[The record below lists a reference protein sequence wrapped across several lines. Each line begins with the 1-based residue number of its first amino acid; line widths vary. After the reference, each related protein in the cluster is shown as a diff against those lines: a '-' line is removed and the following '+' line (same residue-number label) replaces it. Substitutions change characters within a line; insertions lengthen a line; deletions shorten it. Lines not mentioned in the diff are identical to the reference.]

1 MCNFITLYVS
11 FAPLWLER
19 FMTATVFILTGYIL
33 QDLNKNV
40 YKLWCN
46 FDCVFWYQT

>member
-19 FMTATVFILTGYIL
+19 FMTATVLTGYIL

-40 YKLWCN
+40 YKLWYN
-46 FDCVFWYQT
+46 FHCVFWYQT